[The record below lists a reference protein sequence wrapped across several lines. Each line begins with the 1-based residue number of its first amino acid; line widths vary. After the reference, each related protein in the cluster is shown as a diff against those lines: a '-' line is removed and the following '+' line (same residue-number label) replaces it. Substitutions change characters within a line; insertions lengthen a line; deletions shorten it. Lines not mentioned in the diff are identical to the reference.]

1 LGVLFNFLDKWGVV
15 VEVGYYENVCCNLGS
30 AAEQV
35 QLGETCE
42 VICLKGR
49 GKCQRV
55 LISLGVWASGSDRSA
70 HYIVAVEAVW

>member
-49 GKCQRV
+49 GSVKGYLLVWGFGPQV
-55 LISLGVWASGSDRSA
+55 VIGLLIIL
-70 HYIVAVEAVW
+70 